1 MISTLSTTLAAR
13 SAEMNPVQEGSWIAD
28 LQNWVDGLPEAL
40 QWLGLLAISAVPFI
54 ESYSGP
60 FIGMVV
66 GMPWWAALLCGVL
79 GNAAA
84 VAVLV
89 YGAHSL
95 RSARTKNA
103 APKDLTEKQT
113 ARRAKIKKYFDRF
126 GVPGVAILGPFAL
139 PSQFTAPLM
148 VSFGANRHLVMLWMA
163 VSIVL
168 WGLLSVALGFGFLY
182 LAGRA

>member
-1 MISTLSTTLAAR
+1 MINALSLSMTAGTPDDL
-13 SAEMNPVQEGSWIAD
+13 NLVQEGSWISQ

-40 QWLGLLAISAVPFI
+40 QWLGVVAIGAVPFI

-60 FIGMVV
+60 FIGMIV
-66 GMPWWAALLCGVL
+66 GLPWWVALICGVL

-84 VAVLV
+84 VAILI
-89 YGAHSL
+89 YGAHGI
-95 RSARTKNA
+95 RSAVTKNA
-103 APKDLTEKQT
+103 EPKELSEKQI

-148 VSFGANRHLVMLWMA
+148 VSFGANRHLVMIWMA

-168 WGLLSVALGFGFLY
+168 WGLLSVGLGFAFLY
-182 LAGRA
+182 LAG